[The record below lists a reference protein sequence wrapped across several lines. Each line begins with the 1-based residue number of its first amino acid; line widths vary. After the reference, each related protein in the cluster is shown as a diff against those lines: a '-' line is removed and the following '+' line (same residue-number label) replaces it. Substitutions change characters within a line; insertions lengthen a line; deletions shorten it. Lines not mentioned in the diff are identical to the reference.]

1 MVLGKHILLSVL
13 LFTVVTGANASFEE
27 WIEKAINGEKF
38 SDEEFANAIK
48 ELLEF
53 NDTQLSVLKATLEK
67 SELDG
72 KKLIEEDK
80 NAGTLLE
87 SVNLLLEKDPEI
99 MTLLSPE
106 STETTAITSYLN
118 VERLKSLA
126 LLIYKSKLGLFV
138 SGAVYWQ
145 AHSLF
150 PLLYLVDT
158 AGLAYLAHKY
168 GWDKPILEKLKRYS
182 SIRKFLPV
190 EE

>member
-1 MVLGKHILLSVL
+1 
-13 LFTVVTGANASFEE
+13 
-27 WIEKAINGEKF
+27 
-38 SDEEFANAIK
+38 
-48 ELLEF
+48 
-53 NDTQLSVLKATLEK
+53 
-67 SELDG
+67 
-72 KKLIEEDK
+72 
-80 NAGTLLE
+80 
-87 SVNLLLEKDPEI
+87 
-99 MTLLSPE
+99 
-106 STETTAITSYLN
+106 
-118 VERLKSLA
+118 LA